1 MHSDLCKRLL
11 YDRSLLFC
19 LLPQH
24 CTSGSLIQTI
34 SSQGGSARF
43 CTCCHFRSSSFMP
56 LHFPDFICFY
66 EKYIKVFHNDAH
78 LTISFSPIKFWL
90 MYFETML
97 LGSYKFRNCYIFL
110 MNWTFY
116 YYQKYLYFWQWFL
129 IKIYFDIYVA
139 ISPFFWLVFVWC
151 IFSILLLSVFLCP
164 YIWDS
169 YKYLWIGFVFCF
181 YSAYNLCLLREVFT
195 TYIFVNDIFIYIYSL
210 YL

>member
-1 MHSDLCKRLL
+1 
-11 YDRSLLFC
+11 
-19 LLPQH
+19 
-24 CTSGSLIQTI
+24 
-34 SSQGGSARF
+34 
-43 CTCCHFRSSSFMP
+43 
-56 LHFPDFICFY
+56 
-66 EKYIKVFHNDAH
+66 
-78 LTISFSPIKFWL
+78 

-97 LGSYKFRNCYIFL
+97 LDSYKFRNCYIFL

-129 IKIYFDIYVA
+129 IKIYFDIYIA

-195 TYIFVNDIFIYIYSL
+195 TYIFVNDIFIYIQFIPIIENFSHLFHLFYVWLFSFSPTFGSMKFFYYYYHIFPL
-210 YL
+210 Y